1 MNSGD
6 LYYYADTQNQAIG
19 PLPLAELL
27 NLRTS
32 GTLQDS
38 TLVVKGGGQDW
49 VTFSSIQPASI
60 TSPPNSPIPATQTQ
74 EAHSLDNQE
83 QYPAWAQQLLQKVD
97 LLNQNLEK
105 MASLIEKSAAARLP
119 TLPVPAT
126 ASLHA
131 EKFKLNVSQKPGI
144 AQTSQAT
151 GPRPTTATTLS
162 PLAVPANATKSP
174 LPLPPLASPSS
185 DPLKSGNIFSKFL
198 KK

>member
-1 MNSGD
+1 MNLGD
-6 LYYYADTQNQAIG
+6 LYYYADAQNQAIG
-19 PLPLAELL
+19 PLPLAELQ

-32 GTLQDS
+32 GTLQNS
-38 TLVVKGGGQDW
+38 TLVVKEGGQDW
-49 VTFSSIQPASI
+49 VPFSSIQPASI
-60 TSPPNSPIPATQTQ
+60 APSAKSPAPVTQIQ
-74 EAHSLDNQE
+74 EAHSLDSQG

-105 MASLIEKSAAARLP
+105 VTSLIEKSAAARLP
-119 TLPVPAT
+119 TPPVPAT

-131 EKFKLNVSQKPGI
+131 ERFKLNVAQKPGI
-144 AQTSQAT
+144 AQTTQAT

-162 PLAVPANATKSP
+162 PLAVPANATKSS

-185 DPLKSGNIFSKFL
+185 DPQKSGNIFSKFL

>member
-1 MNSGD
+1 MNFGD

>member
-6 LYYYADTQNQAIG
+6 LYYYADAQNQAIG
-19 PLPLAELL
+19 PLPLAELQ

-38 TLVVKGGGQDW
+38 TLVVKEGGQDW
-49 VTFSSIQPASI
+49 VTFSSIRPVSI
-60 TSPPNSPIPATQTQ
+60 TPPPHSPPPANQTQ
-74 EAHSLDNQE
+74 EARFLDNQE
-83 QYPAWAQQLLQKVD
+83 QYPAWALQLLQKVD

-105 MASLIEKSAAARLP
+105 VAALIEKSAAARLP
-119 TLPVPAT
+119 TPPVPAT

-131 EKFKLNVSQKPGI
+131 EKFKLNVAQKPGI

-174 LPLPPLASPSS
+174 LPPPPLASPSS
-185 DPLKSGNIFSKFL
+185 DPQKSGNIFSKFL

>member
-1 MNSGD
+1 MNPGD
-6 LYYYADTQNQAIG
+6 LYYYADAQNQAIG
-19 PLPLAELL
+19 PLPLAELQ

-38 TLVVKGGGQDW
+38 TLVVKEGGQDW
-49 VTFSSIQPASI
+49 VPFSSIQPASI
-60 TSPPNSPIPATQTQ
+60 APSAKSPAPVTQIQ
-74 EAHSLDNQE
+74 EAHSLDSQG

-105 MASLIEKSAAARLP
+105 VAALIEKSAAARLP
-119 TLPVPAT
+119 TPPVPAT

-131 EKFKLNVSQKPGI
+131 ERFKLNVAQKPGI
-144 AQTSQAT
+144 AQTTQAT

-162 PLAVPANATKSP
+162 PLAVPANATKSS

-185 DPLKSGNIFSKFL
+185 DPQKSGNIFSKFL